1 MNPSERLYWPG
12 LTMGNLRVVLT
23 VLIAAAG
30 LAASPAA
37 GQTADVSFAAGRV
50 TIAARDA
57 PLAAILGAWERY
69 GGSQFVGADRLLDQ
83 PVSVQL
89 VDVPEREALRVL
101 LRSAA
106 GYVAIPRAT
115 SQPGVSAYDRVVIM
129 AAPAAAAGRRLATAG
144 SESAAGAGA
153 RPQPTDPA
161 GGALAAAALGELDE
175 SEDPGEGDFDDLDE
189 LELVE
194 SLRRRYQAATAV
206 EREDAVGPSFRTQPD
221 GSPLGTA
228 PRPGMVIATEEPR
241 AGPNPVRRRNRA
253 R

>member
-1 MNPSERLYWPG
+1 M
-12 LTMGNLRVVLT
+12 
-23 VLIAAAG
+23 
-30 LAASPAA
+30 
-37 GQTADVSFAAGRV
+37 
-50 TIAARDA
+50 
-57 PLAAILGAWERY
+57 
-69 GGSQFVGADRLLDQ
+69 
-83 PVSVQL
+83 
-89 VDVPEREALRVL
+89 L

-106 GYVAIPRAT
+106 GYVAIPKAA

-129 AAPAAAAGRRLATAG
+129 AAAARRPAAAGP
-144 SESAAGAGA
+144 ESAAGAGGRL
-153 RPQPTDPA
+153 RPADPS
-161 GGALAAAALGELDE
+161 GGASAAMDLGELDE
-175 SEDPGEGDFDDLDE
+175 SEDPGEEDFDDLDE

>member
-1 MNPSERLYWPG
+1 MSMVNR
-12 LTMGNLRVVLT
+12 TVVLT
-23 VLIAAAG
+23 LVIATG
-30 LAASPAA
+30 VLAAVPAA
-37 GQTADVSFAAGRV
+37 GQAPDVSFAAGRV
-50 TIAARDA
+50 TIAAHET
-57 PLAAILGAWERY
+57 PLAAILGAWDRH
-69 GGSQFVGADRLLDQ
+69 GGSQFVGAGRLPDQ

-106 GYVAIPRAT
+106 GYVALPKAA

-129 AAPAAAAGRRLATAG
+129 AAPAAAAARRPPAAG
-144 SESAAGAGA
+144 PESAAGAGGRL
-153 RPQPTDPA
+153 RPADPS
-161 GGALAAAALGELDE
+161 GGASAAMDLDELDE
-175 SEDPGEGDFDDLDE
+175 SEDPGEEDFDDLDE

-228 PRPGMVIATEEPR
+228 PRPGMVIAAEEPR